1 MKKILFI
8 VISILVLAGG
18 ATAGDE
24 ITKADP
30 PDVKVTLALDKSVY
44 VPGDAINIVMT
55 LASKS
60 NIITSK
66 GFSDRKFYL
75 FLRFY
80 DDNGKVITSGK
91 SRQANVVPPPQAR
104 VFPDGKGRLVQGN
117 FVENIDKEW
126 VLSFGPFNAYDFYP
140 LANRGGYFTVK
151 AVIPMRTYP
160 SFSVI
165 STGIK
170 YAPLV
175 SANWHGVL
183 ESNIVKFKQI
193 VDVDRD
199 DKHKKDAR
207 KLPGDR

>member
-1 MKKILFI
+1 MKKILLI
-8 VISILVLAGG
+8 VIGILVLTGG
-18 ATAGDE
+18 VTTGGE

-30 PDVKVTLALDKSVY
+30 PDIKVTLALDKRVY

-91 SRQANVVPPPQAR
+91 SRQTNVGPPQQAR
-104 VFPDGKGRLVQGN
+104 VLPDGKGRLVQGD

-151 AVIPMRTYP
+151 VVIPMRTYP
-160 SFSVI
+160 KYSVI
-165 STGIK
+165 SSGIK
-170 YAPLV
+170 YAPLD

-193 VDVDRD
+193 VDAD
-199 DKHKKDAR
+199 
-207 KLPGDR
+207 